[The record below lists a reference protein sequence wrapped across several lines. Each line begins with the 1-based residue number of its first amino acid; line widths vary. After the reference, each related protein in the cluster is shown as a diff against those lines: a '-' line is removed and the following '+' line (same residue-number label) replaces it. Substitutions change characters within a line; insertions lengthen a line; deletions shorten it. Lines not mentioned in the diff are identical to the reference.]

1 MIDRQY
7 DAVNAGVCC
16 FERVIEIDSNLVQS
30 VLY

>member
-16 FERVIEIDSNLVQS
+16 FERVIDKNPNLVQS
-30 VLY
+30 VL